1 VKRLKEVVSHAR
13 FSFHC
18 ISLIFFVD
26 GVLLWLVVFLDRFL
40 MAPSKRN
47 PRKSTR
53 SQPSTSSPI
62 PTPTPPH
69 LRHNLSSYD
78 DTIHPDLSCYYLF
91 ADTHFKRSNHSE
103 CEIRL
108 SELERTCVPSLFQS
122 RE

>member
-1 VKRLKEVVSHAR
+1 VV
-13 FSFHC
+13 
-18 ISLIFFVD
+18 
-26 GVLLWLVVFLDRFL
+26 VVFLDRFL

-47 PRKSTR
+47 PRKSTH

-62 PTPTPPH
+62 PTPSGPH
-69 LRHNLSSYD
+69 LCRNLSSYD
-78 DTIHPDLSCYYLF
+78 DTIHPDLSCYNLF
-91 ADTHFKRSNHSE
+91 ADTHFKRSIHSE